1 MNRSNLKRVP
11 LKVECFAPRAA
22 GASVKI
28 AGSRTSFWRAFC
40 LTVFLIIVELPF
52 GSPAQQQDVIDREP
66 EIKAAYLYNF
76 GRYVEWPAAARSV
89 GDSGSPDFVIGV
101 VGDSPVVTPLRT
113 IAASKKVGGRAIV
126 VRQFRAEKDFRPCQE
141 LFVPAGQDP
150 ELVAAILKKARETAT
165 LVVGEEEGFALKQG
179 QIGFYSDQ
187 NNMKFEINAGAAEK
201 AGLKISSKLLSLGR
215 LVGEKQG
222 N

>member
-1 MNRSNLKRVP
+1 MSLVRRVVFGVSLRDALWLALLLLLGWSHRS
-11 LKVECFAPRAA
+11 E
-22 GASVKI
+22 
-28 AGSRTSFWRAFC
+28 
-40 LTVFLIIVELPF
+40 
-52 GSPAQQQDVIDREP
+52 AQQPEVIDREP

-76 GRYVEWPAAARSV
+76 GRYVEWPATGKSN
-89 GDSGSPDFVIGV
+89 GENGLPDFAIGV
-101 VGDSPVVTPLRT
+101 IGDSPVVAPLRT

-126 VRQFRAEKDFRPCQE
+126 IRQFVSEKDFRPCQM
-141 LFVPAGQDP
+141 LFVPAGQNP

-165 LVVGEEEGFALKQG
+165 LVVGDEEGFAQKQG

-187 NNMKFEINAGAAEK
+187 NNMKFEINVGAAEK

-215 LVGEKQG
+215 IVGEKQG

>member
-1 MNRSNLKRVP
+1 MPLVRRVALGVLLRTALLLALLLFVRPTRRS
-11 LKVECFAPRAA
+11 E
-22 GASVKI
+22 
-28 AGSRTSFWRAFC
+28 
-40 LTVFLIIVELPF
+40 
-52 GSPAQQQDVIDREP
+52 AQQPEVIDREP

-76 GRYVEWPAAARSV
+76 GRYVEWPATAKSN
-89 GDSGSPDFVIGV
+89 GENGSPDFAIGV
-101 VGDSPVVTPLRT
+101 IGDSPVVAPLRT

-126 VRQFRAEKDFRPCQE
+126 IRQFLSDKDFRPCQM
-141 LFVPAGQDP
+141 LFVPAGQNP

-165 LVVGEEEGFALKQG
+165 LVVGDEEGFAQKQG

-187 NNMKFEINAGAAEK
+187 NNMKFEINVGGAEK

-215 LVGEKQG
+215 IVGEKQG

>member
-1 MNRSNLKRVP
+1 MLLKA
-11 LKVECFAPRAA
+11 ECVAPRAA
-22 GASVKI
+22 GASVNTTR
-28 AGSRTSFWRAFC
+28 GRTSFWRALC
-40 LTVFLIIVELPF
+40 LTLLLVMMGRPLE
-52 GSPAQQQDVIDREP
+52 SPAQQQDVIDREP

-76 GRYVEWPAAARSV
+76 GRYVEWPPTAPPA
-89 GDSGSPDFVIGV
+89 GDSGPPDFAIGV
-101 VGDSPVVTPLRT
+101 VGDTPVIAPLRT

-126 VRQFRAEKDFRPCQE
+126 VRQFRAERDFRPCQE

-165 LVVGEEEGFALKQG
+165 LIVGDGEGFALKQG
-179 QIGFYSDQ
+179 QIGFYTDE
-187 NNMKFEINAGAAEK
+187 NNMKFEINAAAAAK

-215 LVGEKQG
+215 IVGEKPG

>member
-1 MNRSNLKRVP
+1 MP
-11 LKVECFAPRAA
+11 LKAERFAPGAA

-28 AGSRTSFWRAFC
+28 AGSRPWFRRA
-40 LTVFLIIVELPF
+40 LSLAVLVVILGRPL
-52 GSPAQQQDVIDREP
+52 GAPAQQQDVIDREP

-76 GRYVEWPAAARSV
+76 GRYVEWPAAAGSV
-89 GDSGSPDFVIGV
+89 GESGPRDFVIGV
-101 VGDSPVVTPLRT
+101 VGDSPVIAPLRT
-113 IAASKKVGGRAIV
+113 IAASKKVAGRAIV
-126 VRQFRAEKDFRPCQE
+126 VRQFSTEKDFRPCQV
-141 LFVPAGQDP
+141 LFVPAGQNP

-165 LVVGEEEGFALKQG
+165 LVVGDEEGFALKQG

-187 NNMKFEINAGAAEK
+187 NNMKFEINAGSAEK